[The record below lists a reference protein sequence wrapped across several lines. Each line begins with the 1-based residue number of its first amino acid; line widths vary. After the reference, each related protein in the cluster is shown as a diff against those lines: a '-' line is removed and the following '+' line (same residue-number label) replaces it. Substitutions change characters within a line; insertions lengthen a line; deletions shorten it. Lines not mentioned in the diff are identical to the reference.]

1 MISVN
6 ATAAA
11 GRGAIPATGLWLLAG
26 LAFFWGLNWPI
37 MKIVLHEWNVW
48 HFRAVGIVGGAV
60 SFFLLARAM
69 GYPLGVPRREWGH
82 LCCAALLN
90 VTGWQLFSGFGV
102 ALLASGRAAI
112 IAYTMP
118 LWVVPLSMWLLNE
131 SMTRRKLIGLALG
144 FCGLMLL
151 IGDDLIRLQQAPLG
165 TLSMLAAAISWS
177 IGIVYIKR
185 FPLTMPITV
194 MTGWMMLVGGIPIV
208 IGTILFG
215 GSDFHW
221 LSAKASLALAY
232 VVVVA
237 MVFCHWS
244 FLRLVKMLPAMIIG
258 ISSLSVPVVGVF
270 SGMLILGEQPGSA
283 EWVALLL
290 ILGALVVVMLP
301 SRADEST
308 MKPIPIKVD

>member
-1 MISVN
+1 MSSAN
-6 ATAAA
+6 ARAAA
-11 GRGAIPATGLWLLAG
+11 GRGAIPATGVWLLAG

-37 MKIVLHEWNVW
+37 MKIVLNEWNFW
-48 HFRAVGIVGGAV
+48 HFRAACLIGGAV
-60 SFFLLARAM
+60 CFFVLARTM
-69 GYPLGVPRREWGH
+69 GYRLRVPKGEWGH
-82 LCCAALLN
+82 LCGAALFN

-102 ALLASGRAAI
+102 SLLASGRAAI

-118 LWVVPLSMWLLNE
+118 LWVVPLSMWLLKE
-131 SMTRRKLIGLALG
+131 PMTRRKLIGLALG
-144 FCGLMLL
+144 FCGLILL
-151 IGDDLIRLQQAPLG
+151 VGDDLIRLQQAPLG

-185 FPLTMPITV
+185 VPFAMPLTV
-194 MTGWMMLVGGIPIV
+194 LTGWMMLLGGIPIV
-208 IGTILFG
+208 VGAILFG

-221 LSAKASLALAY
+221 LSVKATLALAY

-258 ISSLSVPVVGVF
+258 ISSLTVPVVGVF
-270 SGMLILGEQPGSA
+270 SGMLILGEEPGSA

-290 ILGALVVVMLP
+290 ILGALAVVMLP
-301 SRADEST
+301 PRGDKST
-308 MKPIPIKVD
+308 VKPIPVKVD